1 MLLDSNLIIYAAGPE
16 HEALRDFI
24 ARESPYISV
33 ISKVETLGYHELG
46 ENERR
51 FLQAFFDAAE
61 VLPVSQ
67 ATVVAAI
74 RLRQRRR
81 MSLGDALIA
90 GTALSHGLP
99 LATHN
104 HWPLITRKTLRGWR
118 GWRRR
123 FRVS

>member
-1 MLLDSNLIIYAAGPE
+1 MLLDSNLIIYAARPRR
-16 HEALRDFI
+16 EALRRFV
-24 ARESPYISV
+24 AREAPYVSV
-33 ISKVETLGYHELG
+33 VSKVETLGYHELG

-51 FLQAFFDAAE
+51 FLEAFFDAAE

-67 ATVVAAI
+67 SVVAIAI

-90 GTALSHGLP
+90 GTALSHGLK

-104 HWPLITRKTLRGWR
+104 AKDFAWIDELEVVDPLADKL
-118 GWRRR
+118 
-123 FRVS
+123 